1 MNRRGKGGAHTEEEM
16 CMANLLQQYFP
27 VIRSREEILGEISEN
42 QVLRSIYNEWNEE
55 QQSEFLDLC
64 TGAKGVKVLYDAF
77 FKEVMDPDA
86 VPERL
91 EELLSLIFK
100 QKIRILK
107 VLPNDSTR
115 IADESSLVI
124 MDIVVELEDHS
135 IANIE
140 VQRLGYTFPGERAAC
155 YSSDLLLRQYKRVRS
170 ERKKEKKT
178 FSYRDIKKVYTIIF
192 YDQSPKEFHQFPDDY
207 IHYSKQKTDTGLKLE
222 LLQEYFFIPLDIFR
236 KILHNKGIRN
246 ELEAWLAFLSVDE
259 PEVIVKLI
267 GEYPQ
272 FKKYYEEIY
281 TLCRNMEKVMN
292 MFSKELQ
299 ELDRNTVQ
307 YMIDEMQDEID
318 ALKME
323 KDDALKET
331 MEKETI
337 IAEKEAT
344 ILEKEATISEKEAT
358 ISEKDREIAALKA
371 QLASLSSNSAS
382 SNESF

>member
-1 MNRRGKGGAHTEEEM
+1 
-16 CMANLLQQYFP
+16 MANLLQQYFP
-27 VIRSREEILGEISEN
+27 MIRSREEILGEISEN
-42 QVLRSIYNEWNEE
+42 QQLQNVYSEWNEE
-55 QQSEFLDLC
+55 QQSEFLDFC

-307 YMIDEMQDEID
+307 YMIDEMQNEID
-318 ALKME
+318 ALKLE
-323 KDDALKET
+323 KDSAL
-331 MEKETI
+331 
-337 IAEKEAT
+337 AEKEAV
-344 ILEKEATISEKEAT
+344 ISEKDRVLAEKEAAL
-358 ISEKDREIAALKA
+358 SEKDREIAELKA
-371 QLASLSSNSAS
+371 QLARLSSGGN
-382 SNESF
+382 

>member
-1 MNRRGKGGAHTEEEM
+1 MRKN
-16 CMANLLQQYFP
+16 
-27 VIRSREEILGEISEN
+27 
-42 QVLRSIYNEWNEE
+42 
-55 QQSEFLDLC
+55 
-64 TGAKGVKVLYDAF
+64 
-77 FKEVMDPDA
+77 
-86 VPERL
+86 
-91 EELLSLIFK
+91 
-100 QKIRILK
+100 
-107 VLPNDSTR
+107 
-115 IADESSLVI
+115 
-124 MDIVVELEDHS
+124 
-135 IANIE
+135 
-140 VQRLGYTFPGERAAC
+140 
-155 YSSDLLLRQYKRVRS
+155 SSDLLLRQYKRVRS

-307 YMIDEMQDEID
+307 YMIDEMQNEID
-318 ALKME
+318 ALKLE
-323 KDDALKET
+323 KDSAL
-331 MEKETI
+331 
-337 IAEKEAT
+337 AEKEAV
-344 ILEKEATISEKEAT
+344 ISEKDRVLAEKEAAL
-358 ISEKDREIAALKA
+358 SEKDREIAELKA
-371 QLASLSSNSAS
+371 QLARLSSGGN
-382 SNESF
+382 

>member
-1 MNRRGKGGAHTEEEM
+1 M
-16 CMANLLQQYFP
+16 
-27 VIRSREEILGEISEN
+27 
-42 QVLRSIYNEWNEE
+42 
-55 QQSEFLDLC
+55 
-64 TGAKGVKVLYDAF
+64 
-77 FKEVMDPDA
+77 
-86 VPERL
+86 
-91 EELLSLIFK
+91 
-100 QKIRILK
+100 
-107 VLPNDSTR
+107 
-115 IADESSLVI
+115 
-124 MDIVVELEDHS
+124 
-135 IANIE
+135 
-140 VQRLGYTFPGERAAC
+140 
-155 YSSDLLLRQYKRVRS
+155 
-170 ERKKEKKT
+170 
-178 FSYRDIKKVYTIIF
+178 
-192 YDQSPKEFHQFPDDY
+192 
-207 IHYSKQKTDTGLKLE
+207 
-222 LLQEYFFIPLDIFR
+222 
-236 KILHNKGIRN
+236 
-246 ELEAWLAFLSVDE
+246 EAWLAFLSVDE

-281 TLCRNMEKVMN
+281 TLCQNMEKVMN